1 MRARLTGALAVA
13 WLVAAAALPLA
24 AAAQDT
30 TVTPSPTPTESPSP
44 TPTASPTPTPTP
56 DPEAEE
62 RERQD
67 AKDRKRKIVRR
78 IYRDFERDGRV
89 AACDHSRKALR
100 IAKRSI
106 EDTYDEDFPDF
117 RDALQA
123 AIDRHKKGRCDPLPE
138 DEPAEEPTPM
148 PTATPESGSV
158 TPPPVAPPPPPP
170 PPDTAPEPGIIP
182 GPDPGL
188 GPDPGSTEPPPPGE
202 GAIPEGT
209 PAPPAPPPAPST
221 GPPQLVV
228 TRSTSEADLLVP
240 GSMLAVALIGLLI
253 AAATALLAR
262 RSERF
267 AGLGH
272 AWREAAWRT
281 SGTWGDF
288 QDWLRA
294 GR

>member
-1 MRARLTGALAVA
+1 MSYRLTGALAVA
-13 WLVAAAALPLA
+13 WLVAAAALPPA
-24 AAAQDT
+24 AAAQDP
-30 TVTPSPTPTESPSP
+30 TVTPTP
-44 TPTASPTPTPTP
+44 TPTASPSPSPTATPTPTP

-67 AKDRKRKIVRR
+67 AEDRRRRIVRR

-123 AIDRHKKGRCDPLPE
+123 AIDRHAKGRCEPLPE
-138 DEPAEEPTPM
+138 DEPAEEPAPS
-148 PTATPESGSV
+148 PTATPQSGSIGGGT

-170 PPDTAPEPGIIP
+170 PLSPEPGIIP

-209 PAPPAPPPAPST
+209 PAPPAPTPAPST

-228 TRSTSEADLLVP
+228 TRSTAEADLLVP
-240 GSMLAVALIGLLI
+240 WAMLAVALIGLLI
-253 AAATALLAR
+253 AGATAFAAK

-288 QDWLRA
+288 TDWLRA